1 MEQRIIFLDIDGTI
15 AEPGSMA
22 PVPSA
27 LEAMERA
34 KARGHKLVL
43 CSGRGYNALRP
54 MLDFGYD
61 AVVANAGAYIICDGQ
76 ALVDYAL
83 SPETVRRTRDLLE
96 EAEILY
102 SIMCRN
108 GFYNSP
114 GYRDLIIQSAHRG
127 SNSELSRWIK
137 FFENEEDVTL
147 ANYREEPVQ
156 KFIFLAR
163 SPQQLQGPIA
173 ALEDEFE
180 CCVMGTD
187 QFGTTN
193 GELIHRTHG
202 KGAAIRVLCGHW
214 GLPLSA
220 SVAFGDSMNDAS
232 MLATAGLG
240 ICMGNGSDE
249 LKVLADEVCPPY
261 DQDGVLRAMET
272 HGLI

>member
-15 AEPGSMA
+15 AEPGGMA

-163 SPQQLQGPIA
+163 SPGGR
-173 ALEDEFE
+173 
-180 CCVMGTD
+180 V
-187 QFGTTN
+187 
-193 GELIHRTHG
+193 
-202 KGAAIRVLCGHW
+202 RVLRHGHRPVRNHQW
-214 GLPLSA
+214 GVDPPHPRQRGGNPGFVRALGA
-220 SVAFGDSMNDAS
+220 SPVR
-232 MLATAGLG
+232 LRGLWRQH
-240 ICMGNGSDE
+240 E
-249 LKVLADEVCPPY
+249 RRLHA
-261 DQDGVLRAMET
+261 R
-272 HGLI
+272 HGGPRHLHGQRQRRIESPGGRGMPAL

>member
-15 AEPGSMA
+15 AEPGSMV

-34 KARGHKLVL
+34 KAGGHKVVL
-43 CSGRGYNALRP
+43 CSGRGYHALRF
-54 MLDFGYD
+54 MLDFDFD
-61 AVVANAGAYIICDGQ
+61 AVVANAGARITCGDQ
-76 ALVDYAL
+76 VLVDFSL
-83 SPETVRRTRDLLE
+83 PPETLRRVRDLLE
-96 EAEILY
+96 EAGVLY
-102 SIMCRN
+102 SIMCRD

-114 GYRDLIIQSAHRG
+114 GYRDLIIRSAHRG
-127 SNSELSRWIK
+127 SNSELSRWVK
-137 FFENEEDVTL
+137 VFEKEEDVTL
-147 ANYREEPVQ
+147 ADYRGEPAQ
-156 KFIFLAR
+156 KLIFLAH
-163 SPQQLQGPIA
+163 SPGQLQGVFP

-202 KGAAIRVLCGHW
+202 KGAAIRVLCEHW

-240 ICMGNGSDE
+240 VCMGNGSGE
-249 LKVLADEVCPPY
+249 LKALADEVCLPY
-261 DQDGVLRAMET
+261 NQDGVLRAMEA